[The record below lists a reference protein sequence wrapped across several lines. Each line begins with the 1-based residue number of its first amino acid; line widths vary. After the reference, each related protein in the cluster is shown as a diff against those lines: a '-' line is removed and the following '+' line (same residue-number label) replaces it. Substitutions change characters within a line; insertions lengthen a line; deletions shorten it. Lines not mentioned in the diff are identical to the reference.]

1 MQSPHVCTNIYTC
14 TATQACAHVLAHTSA
29 HVFTCVHTHTCTPC
43 LCLFKCLY
51 TFPYTYLCTCWYMCL
66 YTCLYAHLYMSCI
79 CSARLVASKIRY
91 TSSSVRTSSR
101 RPDLK
106 QYPPSALV
114 RCHFLG
120 QHTSIVMAGSCDY
133 GLCTYGLHSHGVYS
147 PDLYSDCLAYIMAYH
162 SCGQL

>member
-1 MQSPHVCTNIYTC
+1 MYCYTSLCACPGTHQCTCLYMCPYTHLYTC
-14 TATQACAHVLAHTSA
+14 LL
-29 HVFTCVHTHTCTPC
+29 PC

-66 YTCLYAHLYMSCI
+66 CTCLYAHLYMSCI